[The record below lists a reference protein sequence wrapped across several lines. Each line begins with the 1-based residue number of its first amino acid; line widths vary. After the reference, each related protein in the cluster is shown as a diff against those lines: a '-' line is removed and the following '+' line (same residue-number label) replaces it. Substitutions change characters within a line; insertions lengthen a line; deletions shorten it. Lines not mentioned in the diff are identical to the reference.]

1 MAGSLKTAPF
11 WPTRGLWRHGD
22 FLKLWGGQTISE
34 LGSQFSLL
42 ALPLAAI
49 YVVHAS
55 AFAVAGLTI
64 FEQLPFLLFALPAGV
79 WVDRLARK
87 PILIVGDVGRAVALA
102 SIPIVYAFHALS
114 IWQLFGVA
122 FAVGVLTVFFDV
134 AYQSYL
140 PSLIAREQLVEGN
153 SKLQASASAAQL
165 GGPGLAGPLV
175 RLAGAP
181 YAVLVDVASFVVS
194 AGFVLSIRRRDVV
207 PAADAG
213 GRRGMKAELME
224 GLRYVLQ
231 HPFLRAI
238 ATCTANSNFFGN
250 VTYAILFVYF
260 VRQLNLSAT
269 LIGVMLSCANLG
281 LLVGAFTAG
290 WIGRR
295 YGVGRTLLWSAVAV
309 GPSLLLI
316 PAAPLAFP
324 VPFLVL
330 SLMLF
335 GFSGVVYNITQISLR
350 QAITA
355 ERLQG
360 RMNSVMRFIVWGVL
374 PLGALL
380 GGVLAT
386 TIGLRETLWIA
397 GAGGALSWIPIAV
410 SPVRTLVHVPKHSD
424 VPVDALEPT
433 LVAGAVLGFDDPHV
447 RRGELWWTEL
457 GDTMFGQPLREAP
470 TDA

>member
-1 MAGSLKTAPF
+1 MEGSLKTARF
-11 WPTRGLWRHGD
+11 WPSRGLWRHGD
-22 FLKLWGGQTISE
+22 FLKLWAGQTISE
-34 LGSQFSLL
+34 FGSQFSLL

-49 YVVHAS
+49 FVLHAS
-55 AFAVAGLTI
+55 AFAVAALTI

-79 WVDRLARK
+79 WVDRLARR
-87 PILIVGDVGRAVALA
+87 PILIVGDAGRAIALA
-102 SIPIVYAFHALS
+102 SIPIAYAFDALR
-114 IWQLFGVA
+114 IWHLFVVA
-122 FAVGVLTVFFDV
+122 FVVGVLTVFFDV

-140 PSLIAREQLVEGN
+140 PSLVAREDLVEGN

-175 RLAGAP
+175 KLVGAP
-181 YAVLVDVASFVVS
+181 YAVLVDVASFIAS
-194 AGFVLSIRRRDVV
+194 SLFVLSIRRPDLTVR
-207 PAADAG
+207 ADAEP
-213 GRRGMKAELME
+213 RRGMRAELME
-224 GLRYVLQ
+224 GLRYVLGQ
-231 HPFLRAI
+231 PFLRAI
-238 ATCTANSNFFGN
+238 AMCTANSNFFGN
-250 VTYAILFVYF
+250 VSYAILFVYF
-260 VRQLNLSAT
+260 VRNLDLSAT

-295 YGVGRTLLWSAVAV
+295 YGVGRTLLWSAIAV

-316 PAAPLAFP
+316 PAAPSAFP
-324 VPFLVL
+324 VPFVVL

-350 QAITA
+350 QSITA

-380 GGVLAT
+380 GGLLAS
-386 TIGLRETLWIA
+386 TIGLRAALWV
-397 GAGGALSWIPIAV
+397 GGIGGSLSWIPIAF
-410 SPVRTLVHVPKHSD
+410 SPVRSLVRVPDHAATTA
-424 VPVDALEPT
+424 DALEPT
-433 LVAGAVLGFDDPHV
+433 LIAGKVLGFDDEEIIT
-447 RRGELWWTEL
+447 RAGS
-457 GDTMFGQPLREAP
+457 MP

>member
-1 MAGSLKTAPF
+1 MERSLKTARF
-11 WPTRGLWRHGD
+11 WPSGGLWRHGD
-22 FLKLWGGQTISE
+22 FLKLWAGQTVSE

-42 ALPLAAI
+42 ALPLTAI
-49 YVVHAS
+49 FVLHAS
-55 AFAVAGLTI
+55 AFAVAALTI

-79 WVDRLARK
+79 WVDRLARR
-87 PILIVGDVGRAVALA
+87 PILIVGDLGRAVALA
-102 SIPIVYAFHALS
+102 SIPIAYGFGALQ
-114 IWQLFGVA
+114 IWHLFLVA
-122 FAVGVLTVFFDV
+122 FVVGVLTVFFDV

-140 PSLIAREQLVEGN
+140 PSLVAREELVEGN
-153 SKLQASASAAQL
+153 SKLQASASAGQL
-165 GGPGLAGPLV
+165 GGPGLAGPLI

-181 YAVLVDVASFVVS
+181 YAVLVDVGSFLVS
-194 AGFVLSIRRRDVV
+194 SAFVLAIRRPDLSARGT
-207 PAADAG
+207 AG
-213 GRRGMKAELME
+213 ARPGMRAELME
-224 GLRYVLQ
+224 GLRYVLGQ
-231 HPFLRAI
+231 PFLRAI

-250 VTYAILFVYF
+250 VSYAILFVYL
-260 VRQLNLSAT
+260 VRRLDLSAT

-295 YGVGRTLLWSAVAV
+295 YGVGRTLLWSAIAV

-316 PAAPLAFP
+316 PAAPTGFP
-324 VPFLVL
+324 VPFLVI

-380 GGVLAT
+380 GGLLAST
-386 TIGLRETLWIA
+386 VGLRATLWVG
-397 GAGGALSWIPIAV
+397 GAGGSLSWIPIAV
-410 SPVRTLVHVPKHSD
+410 SPVRSLIRVPEHTETS
-424 VPVDALEPT
+424 PDALEPT
-433 LVAGAVLGFDDPHV
+433 LVAGTILGFDDEEIV
-447 RRGELWWTEL
+447 TRAGS
-457 GDTMFGQPLREAP
+457 AP